1 MKNLQEL
8 LNDMHLNT
16 NMKIEEI
23 PDLDLYMDQVI
34 QLFENKYAPSKR
46 YPEDKILTKTMINN
60 YAKGQLFYPIKNKKY
75 SKNHFLLISLI
86 YQMKGTLTINDVKQT
101 LHLLNSKIT
110 EEDFDLQQLYSSYL
124 ELTEANTETFKKDVV
139 NHEEEVNQLVSKLQ
153 DEDEDYLKQL
163 LLVAVFTNMSN
174 FYRRAAERIV
184 DEIGRKET
192 E

>member
-1 MKNLQEL
+1 M
-8 LNDMHLNT
+8 
-16 NMKIEEI
+16 
-23 PDLDLYMDQVI
+23 
-34 QLFENKYAPSKR
+34 
-46 YPEDKILTKTMINN
+46 
-60 YAKGQLFYPIKNKKY
+60 
-75 SKNHFLLISLI
+75 
-86 YQMKGTLTINDVKQT
+86 
-101 LHLLNSKIT
+101 
-110 EEDFDLQQLYSSYL
+110 
-124 ELTEANTETFKKDVV
+124 V